1 MSFDLLGM
9 EVQSRHWGMEK
20 EASAFC
26 EQGTEFGNK
35 TETQLLKLGSKLGQN
50 TQKVSK
56 DEARVVQIP
65 AA

>member
-1 MSFDLLGM
+1 
-9 EVQSRHWGMEK
+9 MEK

-35 TETQLLKLGSKLGQN
+35 TETQLLKLRSKLGQN